1 MNFRFSSKDN
11 VPPLRGA
18 MAEIG
23 KKYNENDVQEAIKAV
38 KVVNEG
44 MISLREVE
52 QSFNVQKSTIHK
64 KAKAD

>member
-23 KKYNENDVQEAIKAV
+23 KKYNENDVQEAV
-38 KVVNEG
+38 KGVNEG
-44 MISLREVE
+44 GSLREVE
-52 QSFNVQKSTIHK
+52 QSFNVSKFTIDG
-64 KAKAD
+64 KAKVN